1 MVNGVYQSIEGF
13 YRVVVNYGV
22 LALEFVGVVI
32 ILYSAARSLYMIYT
46 KNPHSRLEL
55 AEGIALALEFKLGG
69 EVLRTTVVH
78 DVYDVILV
86 GVIVVLRIAMTFLI
100 HWEIDVEEKKI
111 QNLQKK

>member
-1 MVNGVYQSIEGF
+1 MVNGVYQTIEGF

-32 ILYSAARSLYMIYT
+32 ILYSASRSLYMISK

-111 QNLQKK
+111 QNMQRK